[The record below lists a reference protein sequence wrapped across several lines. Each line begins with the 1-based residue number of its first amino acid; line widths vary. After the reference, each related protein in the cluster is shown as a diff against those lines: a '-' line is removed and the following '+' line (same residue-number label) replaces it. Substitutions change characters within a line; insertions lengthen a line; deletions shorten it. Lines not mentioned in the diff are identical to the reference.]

1 MSGNS
6 GAVMLDN
13 MHIVYGGD
21 LSSPADMNS
30 TCRKMT
36 HRNDWERFHCNCI
49 CRILENLEMTVLFVF
64 WKFRFI
70 IEKCDG
76 VLVIENKKKK
86 VMIDEL
92 KKKGYDPDPVK
103 AWKIRQNRDEAL
115 VSVCSFLL
123 DSGQNV

>member
-1 MSGNS
+1 
-6 GAVMLDN
+6 
-13 MHIVYGGD
+13 
-21 LSSPADMNS
+21 
-30 TCRKMT
+30 MT
-36 HRNDWERFHCNCI
+36 HTG
-49 CRILENLEMTVLFVF
+49 LEFNVRLFF

-70 IEKCDG
+70 VEKCDG

-115 VSVCSFLL
+115 VSVCGFLL
-123 DSGQNV
+123 DCGQNVWIGHSEHGSFHRKVKFV

>member
-1 MSGNS
+1 M
-6 GAVMLDN
+6 
-13 MHIVYGGD
+13 
-21 LSSPADMNS
+21 
-30 TCRKMT
+30 
-36 HRNDWERFHCNCI
+36 
-49 CRILENLEMTVLFVF
+49 FVF
-64 WKFRFI
+64 WKLRFI
-70 IEKCDG
+70 LEKCDG

-92 KKKGYDPDPVK
+92 KKKGYDADPVK

>member
-1 MSGNS
+1 
-6 GAVMLDN
+6 
-13 MHIVYGGD
+13 
-21 LSSPADMNS
+21 
-30 TCRKMT
+30 
-36 HRNDWERFHCNCI
+36 
-49 CRILENLEMTVLFVF
+49 LFVF

-115 VSVCSFLL
+115 VSVCRFCWILGRVLEIGHSLHESFHRKVKFL
-123 DSGQNV
+123 